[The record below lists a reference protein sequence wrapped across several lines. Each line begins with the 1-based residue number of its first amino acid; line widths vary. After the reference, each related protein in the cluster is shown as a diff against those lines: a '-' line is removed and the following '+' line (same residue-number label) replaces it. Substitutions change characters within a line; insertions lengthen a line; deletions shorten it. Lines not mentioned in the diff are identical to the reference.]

1 MYERFNFIT
10 RISMHLRQCRGG
22 GGGGGGGKESKYV
35 SLMQQYRKHF
45 NPMMIGHGIKIRE
58 IRQIG

>member
-1 MYERFNFIT
+1 
-10 RISMHLRQCRGG
+10 MHLRLFRGG
-22 GGGGGGGKESKYV
+22 GGGGGGKKPKYV
-35 SLMQQYRKHF
+35 SLMQQYRIHF